1 MSAKPRGSKVNTG
14 SRLQVHRERVR
25 DALPRAM
32 ISGTSAA
39 VCSAAALAVLGKLT
53 AGTAAGPLNGPTQ
66 MILGER
72 AARDRSASLK
82 TVAGVGLHHLIAIGW
97 ATLHE
102 AYVAPLARGRGPGAK
117 LLAGVATAAL
127 TYGADYGIARGRLR
141 PGFEKHLGLA
151 SRIAVYSALAV
162 GLALPSL
169 LTGKSRSAVRRVA
182 SKNGR

>member
-1 MSAKPRGSKVNTG
+1 MSAKPRGLVVSTRSSQETVRRQLK
-14 SRLQVHRERVR
+14 VHRERIR
-25 DALPRAM
+25 EALPRAVV
-32 ISGTSAA
+32 SGTSAA
-39 VCSAAALAVLGKLT
+39 VCSAAALALLGKLT

-66 MILGER
+66 MLLGER

-117 LLAGVATAAL
+117 LLAGVATAAI
-127 TYGADYGIARGRLR
+127 TYGADYGLARGRLR

-162 GLALPSL
+162 GLAIPSL
-169 LTGKSRSAVRRVA
+169 LKRR
-182 SKNGR
+182 